1 MQVCVFIKT
10 DSMEKRIIK
19 LSNIGLLRV
28 FFLFFFFFIYL
39 GWGGLLFLKM
49 LRKLFLVT
57 CKFISNAVLRQDFRN
72 F

>member
-28 FFLFFFFFIYL
+28 FFLFFFFFYL
-39 GWGGLLFLKM
+39 FGVGGVIVFKNVKKTFPCHL
-49 LRKLFLVT
+49 
-57 CKFISNAVLRQDFRN
+57 
-72 F
+72 